1 MTPAPQLDA
10 DRIAGLD
17 TARFLGLLLMYF
29 GHVVERVMY
38 LQNAAAAAQ
47 YKLVYSFHMPL
58 FFVLAGI
65 VAKDRPQPLGAFLRA
80 RLASRVVPLLFFNL
94 LLAALSLAH
103 RPDFPP
109 VPLATAAD
117 YGRAGLA
124 TVTVLTVFNV
134 PTWFLLCLVS
144 VEVLHFAVG
153 RFLAGSALRI
163 AAAAVAFY
171 AGGWLLNARH
181 DFFGAHQ
188 NVWMWN
194 EAITMYAFY
203 LVGVLVRRSGWLAR
217 PLGAP
222 AAWLGA
228 AAAFAVVFL
237 TYDLNQGPFRLIQAV
252 IILAAGHGHWLW
264 FPLTALAGTAG
275 VLLLARALPRWRWM
289 EDLGRDGLLVLAWG
303 GVVYHHVNGPAAAWF
318 AASLPAAGWSVAA
331 FGAIVTALSVAAG
344 VPVVRALARWV
355 PQLVGRP
362 AVSGPLLPALV
373 AAPER
378 AGAPRAV
385 KAGAFPGG
393 SP

>member
-1 MTPAPQLDA
+1 MTPEPQLDA
-10 DRIAGLD
+10 DRIPGLD

-47 YKLVYSFHMPL
+47 YKFIYAFHMPL
-58 FFVLAGI
+58 FFVLAGV
-65 VAKDRPQPLGAFLRA
+65 VAKDRPQPLGAFLRS

-103 RPDFPP
+103 TPDFPP

-117 YGRAGLA
+117 YGRAALA
-124 TVTVLTVFNV
+124 SVTVLTLFNV
-134 PTWFLLCLVS
+134 PTWFLMCLVS
-144 VEVLHFAVG
+144 VEVLHFGMARLLG
-153 RFLAGSALRI
+153 GSALRI
-163 AAAAVAFY
+163 AAAAVACY
-171 AGGWLLNARH
+171 AGGWLLNARY

-203 LVGVLVRRSGWLAR
+203 LAGVLVRRSGWLAR
-217 PLGAP
+217 PLAAP

-228 AAAFAVVFL
+228 AAAFAVVLL

-252 IILAAGHGHWLW
+252 IILAAGHGHWLL

-275 VLLLARALPRWRWM
+275 VLLVARALPRWRWM
-289 EDLGRDGLLVLAWG
+289 EDLGRNGLVLLGFG

-318 AASLPAAGWSVAA
+318 AANLPGAGWSVAA
-331 FGAIVTALSVAAG
+331 FGAVVTALSVVAG
-344 VPVVRALARWV
+344 MPVVAALARWV

-362 AVSGPLLPALV
+362 TVRGPLLPALL
-373 AAPER
+373 AAPGPER
-378 AGAPRAV
+378 AS
-385 KAGAFPGG
+385 KAA
-393 SP
+393 

>member
-1 MTPAPQLDA
+1 MTPEPQPDA

-17 TARFLGLLLMYF
+17 TARFLGLLLMYD

-47 YKLVYSFHMPL
+47 YKFIYSFHMPL
-58 FFVLAGI
+58 FFVLAGV
-65 VAKDRPQPLGAFLRA
+65 VAKDRPQPVGAFLRS

-103 RPDFPP
+103 APDFPP

-117 YGRAGLA
+117 YGRAALA
-124 TVTVLTVFNV
+124 SVTVLTLFNV
-134 PTWFLLCLVS
+134 PTWFLMCLVS
-144 VEVLHFAVG
+144 VELLHFGVSRVLG
-153 RFLAGSALRI
+153 GSALRI
-163 AAAAVAFY
+163 AAAAVVFY
-171 AGGWLLNARH
+171 AGGWLLNARY

-203 LVGVLVRRSGWLAR
+203 LAGVLLRRSGWLAR
-217 PLGAP
+217 PLAAP

-228 AAAFAVVFL
+228 AVAFAVVLL

-252 IILAAGHGHWLW
+252 IILAAGHGHWLL

-275 VLLLARALPRWRWM
+275 VVLVARALPRWRWM
-289 EDLGRDGLLVLAWG
+289 EDLGRNGLILLGFG

-318 AASLPAAGWSVAA
+318 AAHLTGAGWSVAA
-331 FGAIVTALSVAAG
+331 FGAGVTALSVAAG
-344 VPVVRALARWV
+344 APVVGALARWV

-362 AVSGPLLPALV
+362 TVRGPLLPALLSSPGSEGASK
-373 AAPER
+373 AA
-378 AGAPRAV
+378 
-385 KAGAFPGG
+385 
-393 SP
+393 